1 MKGITLELINKNIE
15 KLYNEVE
22 LIKNIL
28 SEERELSEWA
38 KKELEM
44 ARETPETEYIDLK
57 DI

>member
-1 MKGITLELINKNIE
+1 MKGVTLEVINKNIE

-38 KKELEM
+38 KKELER
-44 ARETPETEYIDLK
+44 ARETPETEYVDLE

>member
-1 MKGITLELINKNIE
+1 MKGVTLEVINKNIE

-38 KKELEM
+38 KKELER
-44 ARETPETEYIDLK
+44 ARETPETEYVDLK